1 MTKPLVR
8 AEGIVSNDDFTKF
21 LVQCDSEESFYRIPG
36 GGVEFGETAA
46 EAIQREFI
54 EEFELY
60 VNVGELAI
68 ANESLL
74 EYDGAKRHNVNLLYW
89 CKLENTHNPFEYLQM
104 VVLICIF
111 MFLVV
116 LGVISIDVSLKKKLK
131 NDESIINRL
140 DLILGKIDSGI
151 NKDNSKQENN
161 QWSKIF

>member
-1 MTKPLVR
+1 
-8 AEGIVSNDDFTKF
+8 
-21 LVQCDSEESFYRIPG
+21 
-36 GGVEFGETAA
+36 
-46 EAIQREFI
+46 
-54 EEFELY
+54 
-60 VNVGELAI
+60 
-68 ANESLL
+68 
-74 EYDGAKRHNVNLLYW
+74 
-89 CKLENTHNPFEYLQM
+89 M

-161 QWSKIF
+161 